1 VANDWPML
9 ARLQICQF
17 RVYRELD
24 LDLQPGLTVLFG
36 DNGQGKTALLEAIYC
51 LATSRSF
58 RTTQER
64 DLVLHGQT
72 LAWVRATL
80 KVDKNSW
87 KQSAWSGGDGNPEQ
101 QELFNP
107 PERESVGDHHLA
119 LSWDVRRSKVEK
131 QLAYRDRP
139 VQRLSEFLG
148 ALPAALFTPE
158 DLNLVCG
165 GPSERRRYLD
175 LLLCKTD
182 PSAVECLG
190 RFQRLLA
197 SRNKLIRRFPIPTRA
212 EFEVFEMLLAEE
224 AARLVR
230 LRLEALIE
238 IQPLLQEFHAQL
250 AGDASILSLGYRVR
264 GFSKE
269 KPDEQSPSPTKEQYL
284 ERYEGQREHE
294 IQRGQTLFGPHR
306 DELDITF
313 QGSPLRQFGSQGQC
327 RTVALALRL
336 AQAAYFQKHLRQP
349 TVLLL
354 DDCLSEL
361 DPSRQQRLLD
371 QLTKFPQV
379 LVTTASPIAIQAD
392 QTWIR
397 VRSGEVLSC

>member
-1 VANDWPML
+1 LFVL
-9 ARLQICQF
+9 SRLQICQF

-24 LDLQPGLTVLFG
+24 LQLNPGLTVLFG

-80 KVDKNSW
+80 EVDKSSW
-87 KQSAWSGGDGNPEQ
+87 KQSPWQGGEGYPEQ
-101 QELFNP
+101 QQLFNP
-107 PERESVGDHHLA
+107 PEKESLGNHHLA
-119 LSWDVRRSKVEK
+119 LSWDVRKSKVEK

-139 VQRLSEFLG
+139 VQRLAEFLG

-165 GPSERRRYLD
+165 GPAERRRYLD
-175 LLLCKTD
+175 LLLCKTN
-182 PSAVECLG
+182 PAAVDCLG

-197 SRNKLIRRFPIPTRA
+197 SRNKLIRRFPIPSQA
-212 EFEVFEMLLAEE
+212 EFEVFEELLAEE

-230 LRLEALIE
+230 LRIAAATE
-238 IQPLLQEFHAQL
+238 IQPLLQEYHAQL
-250 AGDASILSLGYRVR
+250 SGDSSPITISYRVR

-269 KPDEQSPSPTKEQYL
+269 LPDEAALAILTKEQYL
-284 ERYEGQREHE
+284 EKYQSQRDQE

-306 DELDITF
+306 DELDIAF
-313 QGSPLRQFGSQGQC
+313 RGSPLRQFGSQGQC
-327 RTVALALRL
+327 RTVALSLRL
-336 AQAAYFQKHLRQP
+336 AQAAYFQRHLRQP
-349 TVLLL
+349 TVVLL

-361 DPSRQQRLLD
+361 DPSRQQRLLE
-371 QLTKFPQV
+371 QLTRFPQV
-379 LVTTASPIAIQAD
+379 LVTTATPLTIQAD

-397 VRSGEVLSC
+397 VRSGEVMPC